1 MTSRGRP
8 GSRPVSDLSLRP
20 LSFGRRLIRQS
31 GHRVAD
37 ATITGRYQPAD
48 EQITTSSPW
57 RRQFARR
64 TGALNRQSANWQ
76 STAFP
81 LRIPTGPNA
90 CCDCKMSTRS
100 HVPNT
105 TCPSLLHASL
115 DFPFLLRPRASSF
128 YVSITPKKPRKEVPK
143 NPSQGVGRA
152 VHFGYIEG
160 SSARPFL
167 GAEARPRKSRPA

>member
-1 MTSRGRP
+1 MTSPGRP
-8 GSRPVSDLSLRP
+8 GSRSVSDLSLRM
-20 LSFGRRLIRQS
+20 LAISRRLIRQS
-31 GHRVAD
+31 DHHVAD

-48 EQITTSSPW
+48 EQITTSSIC
-57 RRQFARR
+57 RRPLACR
-64 TGALNRQSANWQ
+64 TRVLNHQSANWQ

-81 LRIPTGPNA
+81 LRAPAGPNGCCA
-90 CCDCKMSTRS
+90 CKIRTRS
-100 HVPNT
+100 HVPIA
-105 TCPSLLHASL
+105 TCPSLPDASL
-115 DFPFLLRPRASSF
+115 DFPFLLPIWASSS

-167 GAEARPRKSRPA
+167 GAEARPRKPRPA